1 MTFRLKDPKRR
12 NPKVQKLLDAGDGEA
27 AEAGRWLADL
37 VRSTVKDS
45 EEDVYH
51 RMPTWAV
58 KGGVGFAHVSVY
70 SKHAS
75 LGFTRGARID
85 DKDGLFEPSSSHTYR
100 AVKVATPRAVPKAK
114 LVRLLKQAEAIAR
127 EESEG
132 SAPLPAPH

>member
-1 MTFRLKDPKRR
+1 MTFRLKDPRKR
-12 NPKVQKLLDAGDGEA
+12 NPKVQAILDADDSDA

-37 VRSTVKDS
+37 VRATVKDA

-75 LGFTRGARID
+75 LGFTRGARM
-85 DKDGLFEPSSSHTYR
+85 KDVHGLFEPSTSATYR
-100 AVKVATPRAVPKAK
+100 AVKVTAPGAVPKAK
-114 LVRLLKQAEAIAR
+114 LVPLIRQAAAIAR
-127 EESEG
+127 EES
-132 SAPLPAPH
+132 A

>member
-12 NPKVQKLLDAGDGEA
+12 NPKVQAILDAGDGDA
-27 AEAGRWLADL
+27 ADAGRWAADL
-37 VRSTVKDS
+37 VRATVKDA

-85 DKDGLFEPSSSHTYR
+85 DADGLFEPSTSPTYR
-100 AVKVATPRAVPKAK
+100 AVKLARPGAVPKAK
-114 LVRLLKQAEAIAR
+114 LVRLLRQAVAIAK
-127 EESEG
+127 EESKE
-132 SAPLPAPH
+132 